1 MWPYHCK
8 NKFYLQME
16 NPFSVIDK
24 RLDRIE
30 SLVLELTS
38 KSAQSILPDS
48 PDLLSIDEAVL
59 LLNLA
64 KPTVYN
70 LVSSGKIPVMKK
82 SKRLYFSRDE
92 LLRWLRTGRRRTVE
106 EIEEEAR
113 AYVIGNDYRRS
124 KK

>member
-1 MWPYHCK
+1 
-8 NKFYLQME
+8 ME

-38 KSAQSILPDS
+38 KGAQPAPPNA

-70 LVSSGKIPVMKK
+70 LVSTGKIPVMKK

-92 LLRWLRTGRRRTVE
+92 LLKWLRTGRRKTVE

-113 AYVIGNDYRRS
+113 AYVVGNDYRRS

>member
-1 MWPYHCK
+1 
-8 NKFYLQME
+8 ME

-38 KSAQSILPDS
+38 KGTQPAPPNT
-48 PDLLSIDEAVL
+48 PDLVCIDEAAL

-70 LVSSGKIPVMKK
+70 LVSMGKIPVMKK

-92 LLRWLRTGRRRTVE
+92 LLKWLRTGRRKTVE

-113 AYVIGNDYRRS
+113 AYVMGNDYQRS

>member
-1 MWPYHCK
+1 
-8 NKFYLQME
+8 ME

-38 KSAQSILPDS
+38 KGTQPILPNT

-70 LVSSGKIPVMKK
+70 LVSAGKIPVMKK

-92 LLRWLRTGRRRTVE
+92 LLKWIRTGRRITVE
-106 EIEEEAR
+106 ESEAEGQ
-113 AYVIGNDYRRS
+113 AYVLANDYRRS